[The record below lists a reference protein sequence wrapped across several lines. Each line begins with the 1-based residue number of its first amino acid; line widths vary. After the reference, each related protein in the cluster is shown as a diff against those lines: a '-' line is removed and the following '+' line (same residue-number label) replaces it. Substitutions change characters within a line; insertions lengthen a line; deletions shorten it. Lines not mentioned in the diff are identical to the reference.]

1 MKKNKPL
8 PGKKKVPGTFR
19 VTRLPEVTHPPTS
32 TGRQLKLDV
41 SYREGQYPP
50 WEVRRIRAKE
60 FGWIVNWR
68 LRADRRTRERK
79 D

>member
-8 PGKKKVPGTFR
+8 PATKKVPGTFR
-19 VTRLPEVTHPPTS
+19 ITPRPEVTHPPTS
-32 TGRQLKLDV
+32 SGRQMKLDV
-41 SYREGQYPP
+41 SYREGQYPR
-50 WEVRRIRAKE
+50 WEVLRIRAKE

-68 LRADRRTRERK
+68 LRADRRTRDPK